1 MRAYLRLHCL
11 NLAYLFFSTM
21 LLGTS
26 LSGLLTTDTRWMSW
40 HFSRL
45 GEGGM
50 LSAVIF
56 NSALLVSA
64 VIMGALGLALTD
76 NIVRLS
82 AIKGVNLPRAK
93 MIIGRS
99 FNIIAI
105 CLIGL
110 ATFPFDTFPVFHNI
124 FGYSMFF
131 TFLFLC
137 VTTPSFLPI
146 FSRKFYL
153 YSQGVILLATLCY
166 VLFLVVGSITLLTV
180 ESIMY
185 TCLYGWLLLFISGI
199 QKTATT
205 APNY

>member
-1 MRAYLRLHCL
+1 MRAYLRSHCL
-11 NLAYLFFSTM
+11 SLAYLFFGTM

-26 LSGLLTTDTRWMSW
+26 ISGLLTTDTRWMSW

-50 LSAVIF
+50 LSALIF

-76 NIVRLS
+76 NIAHLS
-82 AIKGVNLPRAK
+82 AIEGVNLPRAK

-99 FNIIAI
+99 FNIITI

-110 ATFPFDTFPVFHNI
+110 ATFPFDTFPVLHNI

-153 YSQGVILLATLCY
+153 YSQGAILLATLCY

-185 TCLYGWLLLFISGI
+185 TCLYGWLLLFVSGI

-205 APNY
+205 ALNY